1 MDTKSIKNKVLREI
15 GLYIVFILI
24 ISFSISLLGTLRM
37 YKNFKVHYGDSFYEN
52 NLIENKFL
60 MLDGSLN
67 NYTKLF
73 LDLDG
78 NKKEDVYKKKVEENK
93 IEKEKSLKEAE
104 NNIREAAK
112 ESKLSEE
119 EIKKRIEEAKKTI
132 MEEDNS
138 VDNYFD
144 SIRENTHNILYSN
157 VNIEFFFKDSS
168 GAKITN
174 IKDSN
179 IEKQIEENSFID
191 NKDYYYMYFPSFK
204 VSENKNLSSKE
215 LSNIYNFIKYNNADS
230 YYSSNYNDEDLIR
243 FYRMPKELKQGDSL
257 YDEFLERKEVSSILE
272 RKILITSLLGVL
284 VLVFAFII
292 YKNRR
297 NKSTSLIENLYI
309 KVPIDIRFIIFILSF
324 NTFRELITNVI
335 PYYQNNAY
343 CYIIILKSYVLLILN
358 YYFLKDAILILE
370 HKKERGKV
378 LTFKIYKYILNT
390 VKSSELT
397 KTNKFKFISI
407 MILSALALM
416 CLLVEAF
423 PWEFAYLSYGLI
435 IFARVYICIYVIVAV
450 ILSIMI
456 FREISIVE
464 YNVLKIA
471 KGNYKDDLKNN
482 KIIML
487 KNIED
492 NLITIEDGLKEALDQ
507 AITSE
512 KMKSE
517 LITNVSHDLKTP
529 LTSIINYIGF
539 LKEEDITDEKRNKY
553 LDVLDIKS
561 KRLKILIEDLFEA
574 SKAVSGNMNFQKEDL
589 NIVSLL
595 RQVIG
600 ELEEKISQSNLN
612 IITKWPEEKTILYL
626 DGRKTVRVYE
636 NLLNNIIKYSMK
648 GSRVYIEVI
657 NNKNE
662 VTVVMKNI
670 SAYEINFTA
679 EEIIER
685 FKRGDK
691 SRSTEGSGLGLSI
704 AKSIVELQGGEFN
717 IEIDGDL
724 FKIITKFKK
733 NI

>member
-24 ISFSISLLGTLRM
+24 ISFSISLLGTLQV
-37 YKNFKVHYGDSFYEN
+37 YKNFKSYFEEGSYDNNSIVGQFLVLDEN
-52 NLIENKFL
+52 
-60 MLDGSLN
+60 LN

-78 NKKEDVYKKKVEENK
+78 NKKEDVYEKKVEENK
-93 IEKEKSLKEAE
+93 LEKEKSLKEAE

-119 EIKKRIEEAKKTI
+119 EIKKKIEEAKKII
-132 MEEDNS
+132 MEKDNS
-138 VDNYFD
+138 VDNYFYGC
-144 SIRENTHNILYSN
+144 REHTNDVIYSN

-174 IKDSN
+174 IEDSN

-191 NKDYYYMYFPSFK
+191 NKEYYYMYFPGSK
-204 VSENKNLSSKE
+204 VNGNKNFYSKE
-215 LSNIYNFIKYNNADS
+215 LSNVYNSMKYNNKDL
-230 YYSSNYNDEDLIR
+230 YNSSDYNDEDLIR
-243 FYRMPKELKQGDSL
+243 FYRVPKELKQGDSL
-257 YDEFLERKEVSSILE
+257 YDEFLAKKEASLIVK
-272 RKILITSLLGVL
+272 RKITITSLLGIL

-292 YKNRR
+292 YKNRK
-297 NKSTSLIENLYI
+297 NKSTTFIENLYI

-335 PYYQNNAY
+335 PYYSYSAY
-343 CYIIILKSYVLLILN
+343 CYIIILKSCALFILN
-358 YYFLKDAILILE
+358 YYFLKDVILILG
-370 HKKERGKV
+370 KEKEIGKV
-378 LTFKIYKYILNT
+378 LTFKIYKFILNT
-390 VKSSELT
+390 LKSSELT

-407 MILSALALM
+407 MILSALALV

-423 PWEFAYLSYGLI
+423 AYWSYGLM
-435 IFARVYICIYVIVAV
+435 IFAKLYICIYVIVAV

-464 YNVLKIA
+464 YNTLKIA

-482 KIIML
+482 KIIIL
-487 KNIED
+487 KNIEN
-492 NLITIEDGLKEALDQ
+492 NLITIEDGLKEALDK

-539 LKEEDITDEKRNKY
+539 LKEENITDEKRNKY
-553 LDVLDIKS
+553 LDVLDMKS

-574 SKAVSGNMNFQKEDL
+574 SKAVSGNMSFQKEDL

-595 RQVIG
+595 RQIIG
-600 ELEEKISQSNLN
+600 ELEEKISQSHLN

-626 DGRKTVRVYE
+626 DGRKTFRVYE
-636 NLLNNIIKYSMK
+636 NLLNNIIKYSMN

-657 NNKNE
+657 NNEDE

-670 SAYEINFTA
+670 SAYQINFTA

-724 FKIITKFKK
+724 FKVITKFKK